1 LEVFYGRVSRITRR
15 TADSPLTLHT
25 RFAT

>member
-1 LEVFYGRVSRITRR
+1 LEVFYGRVSRTARR

-25 RFAT
+25 

>member
-25 RFAT
+25 